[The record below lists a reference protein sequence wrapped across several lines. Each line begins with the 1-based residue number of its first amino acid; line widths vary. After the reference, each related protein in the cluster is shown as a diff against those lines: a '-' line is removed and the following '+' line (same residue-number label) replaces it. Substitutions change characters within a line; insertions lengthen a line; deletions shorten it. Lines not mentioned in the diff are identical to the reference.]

1 MSQGAP
7 TSVLQSP
14 EVKHQIFSVDSPP
27 QDVQSPTKST
37 PSSIKAV
44 KVQTATRD
52 HTTDKLNPGGDE
64 FEPRDIDEDGDK
76 KISPLGAIL
85 GGRTY
90 AVPSFTLQSRGDKIF
105 MLATRCAQHLAYRDS
120 YLLFNKNRSL
130 FKIIANQKEKEEMIA
145 KEVIPYAYRSRQIAI
160 VTARSMFRHFGA
172 RIVKDGHKVRD
183 DYFEARARAQGFTEE
198 DPAWLKRPGDVK
210 HKEAPVAND
219 ISSIGANALL
229 QLERRQIIYK
239 ANEAA
244 PDSQV
249 DLHLTG
255 EAMPSTSSDDS
266 RPIDYGDMQ
275 RPRQDITGVPYA
287 DRTQASTEI
296 EVVNQAA
303 QAVQFNAQIRHARNF
318 RTDYLNNE
326 WQRVHEIDEAPT
338 DAQALGG
345 AKLQDQLQDSMTYA
359 SPRATRSTPAANLHA
374 QQSGPAQTPGSATQ
388 PNSFVRPLM
397 QMQSS
402 SPGAHT
408 MQSNVASQPPQQ
420 PNYGYNAQPPM
431 TNFGFPSA
439 PPQNIYLAGQMQH
452 ASPMQRTPQ
461 QSHYGS
467 NPSRPSPSPHPIQQS
482 PHPPI
487 PQPSQQGPP
496 SNQSQSI
503 SSLGGYQGNGIP
515 GMQPGPLSQPYLAQQ
530 QQRSD
535 YGSNVAGMMRAGGY
549 AANPA
554 NQQYMQQQGMSTG
567 NINMGSGLQGWDARL
582 GGMGTGQQAQQA
594 LHGAQSQSQGG
605 WPGQA
610 Y

>member
-1 MSQGAP
+1 M
-7 TSVLQSP
+7 LQSP

-37 PSSIKAV
+37 PTSIKAV
-44 KVQTATRD
+44 KVQTAARD

-76 KISPLGAIL
+76 KISLLGAIL

-105 MLATRCAQHLAYRDS
+105 MLATRCAQHLACRDS

-172 RIVKDGHKVRD
+172 RIIKDGHKVRD

-229 QLERRQIIYK
+229 QLERRQIIYQGDK
-239 ANEAA
+239 DAA
-244 PDSQV
+244 GPEV
-249 DLHLTG
+249 DMDLSG
-255 EAMPSTSSDDS
+255 EAMPNFPNDDS

-275 RPRQDITGVPYA
+275 RPRQDITGVPYT

-326 WQRVHEIDEAPT
+326 WQKVHEIDESPN

-345 AKLQDQLQDSMTYA
+345 AKLQDQLQDSMAYA
-359 SPRATRSTPAANLHA
+359 SPRATRSTPAANLHT
-374 QQSGPAQTPGSATQ
+374 QQSVPAQTPGSATQ
-388 PNSFVRPLM
+388 PNPFARPLM

-402 SPGAHT
+402 SPGVHT
-408 MQSNVASQPPQQ
+408 MQPSAASQPRP

-431 TNFGFPSA
+431 TNFGYPSA
-439 PPQNIYLAGQMQH
+439 PPQNMYPAGQMQH
-452 ASPMQRTPQ
+452 ASPMQQTPQ

-482 PHPPI
+482 PHASLLP
-487 PQPSQQGPP
+487 PSQQGPP
-496 SNQSQSI
+496 PNQSQGI

-515 GMQPGPLSQPYLAQQ
+515 GMQTGPLSQPYLAQQ
-530 QQRSD
+530 QQRSE
-535 YGSNVAGMMRAGGY
+535 YGSGVAGMMRAGGY
-549 AANPA
+549 ATNPA
-554 NQQYMQQQGMSTG
+554 NQQYMQQPGMSAG

-582 GGMGTGQQAQQA
+582 GGMSAAQQAQQA
-594 LHGAQSQSQGG
+594 HQGAQSQAQGG